1 MAEQFFT
8 TSRFIFL
15 NANKYK
21 ALHTELTIDIT
32 TNMNAIYV
40 GLTYHP
46 IWKQALKRTGKR
58 EGF

>member
-21 ALHTELTIDIT
+21 ALHTELTIDII
-32 TNMNAIYV
+32 TNMNAMCA

-46 IWKQALKRTGKR
+46 IWKQAAKRNW
-58 EGF
+58 